1 MLDSRRPGDPPPE
14 MTALKPERSGTRK
27 ILTVPGLAALRERLR
42 DKKIVLCHGAF
53 DLVHMGHV
61 LHFEEAASLGDVLVV
76 TITADKYI
84 TKKRSVSFSEE
95 YRARQ
100 VAALEIV
107 DFVAIV
113 NEPSAVAAIEALRP
127 DVYVKGSE
135 YSNLILDKTANIFR
149 EKNLIE
155 GYGGRIHFT
164 TGETFSSTK
173 LSHFLQASPEAVQDN
188 PLLRNERVIFR
199 DLSPMRFTLEELKAL
214 LVRASDLRVCLLG
227 ETIVDEW
234 VDIAVTNLSQK
245 SRCVAGQETAR
256 VRQIGATGIIALH
269 LASFVKQVHCFT
281 NGTLGDVPSA
291 IPANISVTQLTRSPL
306 VKTRFVDRDSG
317 LPLFESKILD
327 LPDVSRNV
335 PDFDDYD
342 LVLIADFGHGLLD
355 PRAINER
362 IARRKKSFVAAMAQ
376 VNSSNYGYNLPVK
389 YVGADYYSLNRTEA
403 ELSLHEKDL
412 PSAELID
419 RMADLLGCRALSVTD
434 GKQGVVV
441 KLGDDFFSLPTL
453 STSAVDTIGCGDAYF
468 ALSSLAACLG
478 LPARLVALA
487 GSIGAAAMTQRRC
500 NERPVSEQE
509 FMTIAKIVI

>member
-1 MLDSRRPGDPPPE
+1 MAVADLG
-14 MTALKPERSGTRK
+14 G
-27 ILTVPGLAALRERLR
+27 LRERFR
-42 DKKIVLCHGAF
+42 DKTIVLCHGAF
-53 DLVHMGHV
+53 DLVHMGHL

-76 TITADKYI
+76 TLTADKYI
-84 TKKRSVSFSEE
+84 TKKRSVSFSED

-113 NEPSAVAAIEALRP
+113 NEPSAVAAIEALKP

-135 YSNLILDKTANIFR
+135 YSNLVLDKSANIFR
-149 EKNLIE
+149 EKGLIE
-155 GYGGRIHFT
+155 SYGGRIHFT

-173 LSHFLQASPEAVQDN
+173 LSYFLRASPEAVQDN
-188 PLLRNERVIFR
+188 PLLRNEKVIFR
-199 DLSPMRFTLEELKAL
+199 DVSSFKFTLEELKSF
-214 LVRASDLRVCLLG
+214 LVDASALRVCLLG

-256 VRQIGATGIIALH
+256 IRQVGATGIIALH
-269 LASFVKQVHCFT
+269 LSSFVKQIDCFT
-281 NGTLGDVPSA
+281 NGTVRDFPPNVK
-291 IPANISVTQLTRSPL
+291 VTALTDSPL
-306 VKTRFVDRDSG
+306 VKTRFVDQDSG

-327 LPDVSRNV
+327 LPDVSRTL
-335 PDFDDYD
+335 PDFDGYD

-355 PRAINER
+355 ARGINEK
-362 IARRKKSFVAAMAQ
+362 IAKKRKSFVAAMAQ

-412 PSAELID
+412 PSARLIE
-419 RMADLLGCRALSVTD
+419 RMAQLLSCRTLSVTD
-434 GKQGVVV
+434 GKQGAIV
-441 KLGDDFFSLPTL
+441 KTGDAVFSLPTL
-453 STSAVDTIGCGDAYF
+453 STSVVDTIGCGDAYF

-478 LPARLVALA
+478 LPARMVALT

-500 NERPVSEQE
+500 NESPVSEQE

>member
-14 MTALKPERSGTRK
+14 MTSLKPERSGTRK

-84 TKKRSVSFSEE
+84 TKKRSVSFTEE

-107 DFVAIV
+107 DFVAII

-127 DVYVKGSE
+127 DVYIKGSE

-155 GYGGRIHFT
+155 SYGGRIHFT

-188 PLLRNERVIFR
+188 PLLRNEKVIFR
-199 DLSPMRFTLEELKAL
+199 DLSPLRFKLEELKTL
-214 LVRASDLRVCLLG
+214 IVRASELRVCLLG

-269 LASFVKQVHCFT
+269 LASFVKQVNCFT
-281 NGTLGDVPSA
+281 NGTLGAVPSDVP
-291 IPANISVTQLTRSPL
+291 ANVRVTPLTHSPL

-327 LPDVSRNV
+327 IPEVSPDL

-355 PRAINER
+355 ARAINER
-362 IARRKKSFVAAMAQ
+362 IARKKKSFVAAMAQ

-419 RMADLLGCRALSVTD
+419 RMGRLLGCRALSVTD

-453 STSAVDTIGCGDAYF
+453 STSVVDTIGCGDAYF
-468 ALSSLAACLG
+468 ALSSLAACIG

>member
-14 MTALKPERSGTRK
+14 MTSLKRERSGSRK
-27 ILTVPGLAALRERLR
+27 ILTIPELAALRERLR
-42 DKKIVLCHGAF
+42 DKQIVLCHGAF

-76 TITADKYI
+76 TITADEFI
-84 TKKRSVSFSEE
+84 TKKRSVSFTEE

-100 VAALEIV
+100 VAALEVV

-113 NEPSAVAAIEALRP
+113 SEPSAVMAIEALHP

-135 YSNLILDKTANIFR
+135 YANLILDKSANIFR
-149 EKNLIE
+149 EKGVIE
-155 GYGGRIHFT
+155 SYGGRIHFT

-188 PLLRNERVIFR
+188 PLLRNEKVVFR
-199 DLSPMRFTLEELKAL
+199 DLSNLKFKLEDLKTF
-214 LVRASDLRVCLLG
+214 LVRASELRVCLLG

-256 VRQIGATGIIALH
+256 IRQVGAAGIIALH
-269 LASFVKQVHCFT
+269 LSSFVKQVNCFT
-281 NGTLGDVPSA
+281 NGGPHDFPSNVKVTTLTA
-291 IPANISVTQLTRSPL
+291 SPL

-327 LPDVSRNV
+327 IPNVSPELPN
-335 PDFDDYD
+335 FDDYD
-342 LVLIADFGHGLLD
+342 LVLVADFGHGLLAA
-355 PRAINER
+355 RAINEK
-362 IARRKKSFVAAMAQ
+362 IANKHECFVAAMAQ

-389 YVGADYYSLNRTEA
+389 YLGADYYSLNRTEA

-419 RMADLLGCRALSVTD
+419 RMARLLRCRALSVTD
-434 GKQGVVV
+434 GKQGAIV
-441 KLGDDFFSLPTL
+441 KMGDETFSVPTL
-453 STSAVDTIGCGDAYF
+453 STSVVDTIGCGDAYF
-468 ALSSLAACLG
+468 ALSSVAACLS

>member
-1 MLDSRRPGDPPPE
+1 MLDSRRPGDPAE
-14 MTALKPERSGTRK
+14 TSVLKRARSGARK
-27 ILTVPGLAALRERLR
+27 ILTVPQLAELRERLR
-42 DKKIVLCHGAF
+42 DKTIVLCHGAF

-76 TITADKYI
+76 TLTADHFI
-84 TKKRSVSFSEE
+84 TKKRSVSFTEE

-107 DFVAIV
+107 DYVAIV
-113 NEPSAVAAIEALRP
+113 NEPSAVMAIDALRP

-135 YSNLILDKTANIFR
+135 YSNLVLDKSANIFR
-149 EKNLIE
+149 EKALVE
-155 GYGGRIHFT
+155 SYGGRVHFT

-188 PLLRNERVIFR
+188 PLLRNERVVFR
-199 DLSPMRFTLEELKAL
+199 DLSELRFKLEDLKTF
-214 LVRASDLRVCLLG
+214 LVRAAGLRVCLLG

-234 VDIAVTNLSQK
+234 VDITVTNLSQK

-269 LASFVKQVHCFT
+269 LSDFVKQVDCFT
-281 NGTLGDVPSA
+281 NGDLGGMPSNVA
-291 IPANISVTQLTRSPL
+291 VTPLTRSPL
-306 VKTRFVDRDSG
+306 VKTRFVDKDSG
-317 LPLFESKILD
+317 LPLFESKVLD
-327 LPDVSRNV
+327 LPDVSRTL

-355 PRAINER
+355 PRAINGK
-362 IARRKKSFVAAMAQ
+362 IAAKRRAFVAAMAQ

-389 YVGADYYSLNRTEA
+389 YAGADYYSLNRTEA

-412 PSAELID
+412 APGELID
-419 RMADLLGCRALSVTD
+419 RMGGLLRCRTLSVTD
-434 GKQGVVV
+434 GRQGAIVRM
-441 KLGDDFFSLPTL
+441 GDDVFAVPTL
-453 STSAVDTIGCGDAYF
+453 STSVVDTIGCGDAYF

-478 LPARLVALA
+478 MPARMVALA

-500 NERPVSEQE
+500 NERPVTEQE